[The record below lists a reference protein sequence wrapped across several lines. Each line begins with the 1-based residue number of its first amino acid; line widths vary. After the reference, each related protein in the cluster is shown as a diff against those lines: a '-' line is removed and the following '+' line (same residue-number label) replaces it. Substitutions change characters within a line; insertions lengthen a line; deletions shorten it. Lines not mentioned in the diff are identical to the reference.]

1 MDRIIAAQAPQFA
14 VPVLGL
20 PAVCAPMGRVNGL
33 PVGVQLIGPRFRED
47 LLLDAAHVLE
57 ARQPPVRPIDPCF
70 GA

>member
-1 MDRIIAAQAPQFA
+1 
-14 VPVLGL
+14 
-20 PAVCAPMGRVNGL
+20 MGRVNGL